1 MLCVALW
8 LKFDMSFLTLFSKP
22 QSMTK
27 NDNDFT
33 KVERIGS
40 QVFDCSAVCPNG
52 IGKEGQEIVNLI
64 NSAPSWIDSE
74 PHEVRAMREKV
85 GNPFEHDNVDS
96 VKVRDIE
103 IPGSQVGIP
112 ARIYTPKTKVSEK
125 RASLVFYHGGGFSL
139 GNVDSYDRVC
149 IQLAHQ
155 SGLVVI
161 SIEYRLAPEARFPC
175 GVIDAQDSFNWIA
188 QNADQLHLDPDK
200 IAVGGDSA
208 GANLATVLCILNR
221 DQEKGMPAFQLL
233 IYPWTAGGNL
243 SSSRERLVDGAIIP
257 KNALDWFQTHYIS
270 KEQCDDP
277 RFNVLEVEDLSG
289 LPPAFILTAGYD
301 PFVDEGEAYA
311 KKLELS
317 GVDVRY
323 SCYADMFHGFL
334 NFGTIPQSQAALTEL
349 AAVLASALVND

>member
-1 MLCVALW
+1 M
-8 LKFDMSFLTLFSKP
+8 T
-22 QSMTK
+22 MTK
-27 NDNDFT
+27 IDKNFV

-40 QVFDCSAVCPNG
+40 QVFDYSAVSPGG
-52 IGKEGQEIVNLI
+52 IGQEGQLIVDLI
-64 NSAPSWIDSE
+64 NKAPSWIDSE
-74 PHEVRAMREKV
+74 PHEVRAMREEV

-96 VKVRDIE
+96 VEKRDIE
-103 IPGSQVGIP
+103 IPCSQVGIP
-112 ARIYTPKTKVSEK
+112 ARIYTPKTEVNES

-139 GNVDSYDRVC
+139 GNVDSYDRIC

-188 QNADQLHLDPDK
+188 GNAVQLHLDPDK

-221 DQEKGMPAFQLL
+221 DQEKIIPAFQLL
-233 IYPWTAGGNL
+233 IYPWTAGANL
-243 SSSRERLVDGAIIP
+243 SSSRERLEDGAIIP
-257 KNALDWFQTHYIS
+257 KNVLDWFQTHYIA
-270 KEQCDDP
+270 KEHCDDP
-277 RFNVLEVEDLSG
+277 RFNVLGVEDLSG
-289 LPPAFILTAGYD
+289 LPPAFVLTAGYD

-311 KKLELS
+311 KKLESS

-334 NFGTIPQSQAALTEL
+334 NFGTIPQAQAALTEL
-349 AAVLASALVND
+349 ASVLASALVND